1 MIYCDI
7 DFNGK
12 DVVAILS
19 KIKIIIFILRDGF
32 GEKILETVLVSIRSY
47 YPQISS

>member
-1 MIYCDI
+1 MHSWWLSWQLGLAMIYCDI

-19 KIKIIIFILRDGF
+19 KIKSLFL
-32 GEKILETVLVSIRSY
+32 Y
-47 YPQISS
+47 